1 MSTAQIGVLAV
12 ILFLASMGCF
22 ARSTQL
28 ERAAK
33 ELQTLKGRGADSVS
47 ARLSSEGY
55 EIVAILL
62 FCGTIFAA
70 GIAVIR
76 WIA

>member
-1 MSTAQIGVLAV
+1 MTTAQIGVTAV
-12 ILFLASMGCF
+12 ILFLAAMGCF

-33 ELQTLKGRGADSVS
+33 ELSGRDRVS
-47 ARLSSEGY
+47 ARLTGEGY
-55 EIVAILL
+55 ELVGVLL
-62 FCGTIFAA
+62 FCATIVAA
-70 GIAVIR
+70 GVSIVR